1 MMRLS
6 VGGVR
11 EDMFALKLLIMALPL
26 ELAVAQLM
34 HGLFKDF
41 LPAPALLLH
50 PLLALV
56 VVLIVSRHLTRDDLK
71 RQDSIVLMAVVLL
84 AIPCVYHIAQGNWWD
99 LRFLLLGVGSL
110 LLGVML
116 AGAGGIRFV
125 ARPLAMGLIVWCVAV
140 VLAFVA
146 DTFQLLDFHEGARHY
161 SLDQLVLA
169 MRYPDSIDLDLHY
182 PKLTGNWNKASNIIV
197 LASMFMMIAIYR
209 DRPARPLFLTA
220 MATMSVV
227 SVLSYSRG
235 GMLVSAGLGC
245 FNLLLLLWIPQVDR
259 RSWALA
265 ALVMIL
271 PLAVSFCLPAMRVAW
286 FDMSSMDQRMVLAYQ
301 AIEFEALGL
310 GAGSGGAWGALM
322 KVVQPVLNLLLGI
335 GVGTYGEKL
344 VGNPFAGTHN
354 MFLDMFIAGG
364 LIQVLGLLVLIGY
377 SWLVVLS
384 KGLRSVTQMVGGMA
398 ILAVVVLAF
407 REFDLNYLGV
417 LALPALLF
425 GWLIG
430 EALGHPSGVASAR
443 HRERV

>member
-6 VGGVR
+6 VDGVR

-71 RQDSIVLMAVVLL
+71 RQDSFVLMAVVLL

-116 AGAGGIRFV
+116 AVSGGAHFV
-125 ARPLAMGLIVWCVAV
+125 ARPLSMGLIVWCVAV

-146 DTFQLLDFHEGARHY
+146 DTFQLLDFHEGARRY
-161 SLDQLVLA
+161 SMDQLVLA
-169 MRYPDSIDLDLHY
+169 MRYPDSIDLDLYY

-197 LASMFMMIAIYR
+197 LASMFLMIAIYR

-227 SVLSYSRG
+227 SILSYSRG

-245 FNLLLLLWIPQVDR
+245 FNLLLLLWIPQADR
-259 RSWALA
+259 RAWALA
-265 ALVMIL
+265 ALIMIL
-271 PLAVSFCLPAMRVAW
+271 PLVVSFCLPAMRMAW

-310 GAGSGGAWGALM
+310 WAGSGGAWGALM
-322 KVVQPVLNLLLGI
+322 KAVQPVLNLLLGI

-344 VGNPFAGTHN
+344 VGNPFASTHN

-364 LIQVLGLLVLIGY
+364 LIQVIGLLVLIGY
-377 SWLVVLS
+377 SWSVVLS
-384 KGLRSVTQMVGGMA
+384 KGLRSVTQMIGGMA
-398 ILAVVVLAF
+398 ILAVVVLSF

-430 EALGHPSGVASAR
+430 EALGHPSGAAMAR